1 MSAPITRRG
10 SLLVACFLL
19 LLCIVF
25 EQFFMAPFFP
35 MLDAAGS
42 VRPMIVFLDI
52 PLALPAIDWLP
63 VSILFCILYAVVI
76 SSSVSRTGQK
86 GLLGKHIWKALTG
99 WYLLLGCIAA
109 GGGLYHLAEDYLP
122 KQVANGIDS
131 FGVRADLTLPY
142 PSGELIHLH
151 GSMLQLL
158 FALLGL
164 HLMARR
170 TAVSQ
175 PAPGLAETRAVVEA
189 QAIIN
194 TPPPPKTPPKT
205 PAKTPAIMPTTI
217 PAKTP
222 TTTIIKTPRREP
234 VLSEPVLADE
244 PTAPAARRSSI
255 SVTPPSTSRTAVP
268 QDRSAI
274 TQNRPTAIQDRPA
287 VTQDRPIPTQPGPAF
302 PGEPPTCR
310 LTTPPPIAI
319 VMPRA
324 APGIGK
330 AHPCFVIGS
339 LQPKHHFSS

>member
-1 MSAPITRRG
+1 
-10 SLLVACFLL
+10 
-19 LLCIVF
+19 
-25 EQFFMAPFFP
+25 MAPFFP
-35 MLDAAGS
+35 MLDTAGS
-42 VRPMIVFLDI
+42 IRPMIVFLDI

-63 VSILFCILYAVVI
+63 VSILFCIFYAVVI
-76 SSSVSRTGQK
+76 SPNLSRTGQK

-109 GGGLYHLAEDYLP
+109 GGGLYHLVEDYLP

-170 TAVSQ
+170 TAVPQ

-222 TTTIIKTPRREP
+222 TTTIIKTSRR
-234 VLSEPVLADE
+234 EPVLADE
-244 PTAPAARRSSI
+244 PTAPAPPPSRRPPVTSEPTPPVQAPRRSSI
-255 SVTPPSTSRTAVP
+255 SVTPPSTSRTAVV
-268 QDRSAI
+268 QDRPAVV
-274 TQNRPTAIQDRPA
+274 QDRPTAIQDRPA
-287 VTQDRPIPTQPGPAF
+287 VAQDRPIPTQPGPAF

>member
-1 MSAPITRRG
+1 
-10 SLLVACFLL
+10 
-19 LLCIVF
+19 
-25 EQFFMAPFFP
+25 
-35 MLDAAGS
+35 
-42 VRPMIVFLDI
+42 
-52 PLALPAIDWLP
+52 
-63 VSILFCILYAVVI
+63 
-76 SSSVSRTGQK
+76 
-86 GLLGKHIWKALTG
+86 
-99 WYLLLGCIAA
+99 
-109 GGGLYHLAEDYLP
+109 
-122 KQVANGIDS
+122 
-131 FGVRADLTLPY
+131 
-142 PSGELIHLH
+142 
-151 GSMLQLL
+151 MLQLL

-170 TAVSQ
+170 TAVSR

-222 TTTIIKTPRREP
+222 TTTIIKTSRR
-234 VLSEPVLADE
+234 EPVLADE
-244 PTAPAARRSSI
+244 PTAPAPPPSRRPSVTSEPTPPVQAPRRSSI
-255 SVTPPSTSRTAVP
+255 SVTPPSTSRTAVV
-268 QDRSAI
+268 QDRPAVV
-274 TQNRPTAIQDRPA
+274 QDRPTAIQDRPA
-287 VTQDRPIPTQPGPAF
+287 VAQDRPIPTQPGPAF

-330 AHPCFVIGS
+330 VHPCFVIGS